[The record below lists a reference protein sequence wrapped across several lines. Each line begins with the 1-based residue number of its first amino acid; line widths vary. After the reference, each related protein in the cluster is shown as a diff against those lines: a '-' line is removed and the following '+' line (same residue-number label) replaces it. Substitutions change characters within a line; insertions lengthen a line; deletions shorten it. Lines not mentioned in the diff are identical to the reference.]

1 MMKITTLL
9 FALAILINSCNNA
22 EENTTRQTTVD
33 SSVAVVDSVQ
43 KTDVDTTTKTQPVK
57 PPVMV
62 DSIVKKDPATA
73 KKDSVVKTV
82 TTNTKKSAVLG
93 YSYFTH
99 MKQDETRSIYAQ
111 VMAVNVKEA
120 VNKLTEQIKEDL
132 QNANTQVKPERK
144 SDTASY
150 LTGINIY
157 YYKWLTITLND
168 PDSNFRIDSLGNSQR
183 QLIDTA
189 DGEKSVWQ
197 WAVTPKTS
205 VSYARL
211 FLKVVAEKEDGTVKP
226 IDTRE
231 FNISIQLE
239 TNFWRSL
246 VDWLRKNPE
255 KLLVLIL
262 IPIVS
267 YFGKKIFDRYKS
279 EKNKGGGNG

>member
-9 FALAILINSCNNA
+9 FALAIFINSCNNA
-22 EENTTRQTTVD
+22 VENTTQVTTLD
-33 SSVAVVDSVQ
+33 SAIAVVDSVQ
-43 KTDVDTTTKTQPVK
+43 KTVVDTTTKTQPVK

-73 KKDSVVKTV
+73 KKDSVIKTV

-93 YSYFTH
+93 YSYFTN

-120 VNKLTEQIKEDL
+120 IDKLSAQIKEDL
-132 QNANTQVKPERK
+132 QSKNIQVMPERK
-144 SDTASY
+144 SDTATY
-150 LTGINIY
+150 LTGINVY

-168 PDSNFRIDSLGNSQR
+168 PDSNFRIDSLDYRQR
-183 QLIDTA
+183 QLIDTT
-189 DGEKSVWQ
+189 DGEKNLWQ
-197 WAVTPKTS
+197 WAVTPKKS

-226 IDTRE
+226 LDTRE

>member
-1 MMKITTLL
+1 MIKTTTIL
-9 FALAILINSCNNA
+9 FTLAILLYNCNNA
-22 EENTTRQTTVD
+22 KEVKTTNSD
-33 SSVAVVDSVQ
+33 STIVAVDSVA
-43 KTDVDTTTKTQPVK
+43 TVVDTAIAPPVK
-57 PPVMV
+57 PIAGDTKEKSV
-62 DSIVKKDPATA
+62 ATG
-73 KKDSVVKTV
+73 K
-82 TTNTKKSAVLG
+82 KKSAVLG

-111 VMAVNVKEA
+111 VRAVNVKEA
-120 VNKLTEQIKEDL
+120 IDKLSAQIKEDL
-132 QNANTQVKPERK
+132 QSKNTQVMPERK
-144 SDTASY
+144 SDTATY

-168 PDSNFRIDSLGNSQR
+168 PDSNFRIDSLDYRQR
-183 QLIDTA
+183 QLIDTT
-189 DGEKSVWQ
+189 DGEKNLWQ

-205 VSYARL
+205 VKYARL
-211 FLKVVAEKEDGTVKP
+211 YLKVVAEKEDGTVSP
-226 IDTRE
+226 IDSRE
-231 FNISIQLE
+231 FNINIQLE

-279 EKNKGGGNG
+279 KNNNAGGNG